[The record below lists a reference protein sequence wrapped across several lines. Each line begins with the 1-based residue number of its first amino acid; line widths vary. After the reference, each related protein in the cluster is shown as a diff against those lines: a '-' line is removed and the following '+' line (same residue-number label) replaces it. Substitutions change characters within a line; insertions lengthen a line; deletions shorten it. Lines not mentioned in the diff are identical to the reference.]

1 MSRRNRG
8 FRDLIFGDAFLGLW
22 LIPMFLFVGLLGAG
36 LAAMLVTLYHSQGDQ
51 PGAEAAGEQG
61 NDKAQDRGKQLAD
74 RENFPFSDPHE
85 AGVYRIR
92 AQEAGEPSRVGSGI
106 AVYSGDDES
115 YLVTTYELV
124 ARQGSPRPLE
134 TVSVLLPG
142 GEEEAAVHNYSQAR
156 DLAIVVVRDH
166 GGNLS
171 VPDWRADARMN
182 EGDPLFLVSV
192 SGQSSEPIVEGT
204 VVRASSHAVVGSFS
218 VSSFAAGGALMD
230 AAGQVVAV
238 ASREYQS
245 SSAQGEGGAGV
256 PIEMVCRRLLECAV
270 GDETSEAPSEATG
283 VSPETGQPESGEPG
297 SGQEEPAE

>member
-22 LIPMFLFVGLLGAG
+22 LIPMFLLVGLLGAG
-36 LAAMLVTLYHSQGDQ
+36 LAAMLVTLYHDQGAQ
-51 PGAEAAGEQG
+51 PEAEAAGEQG
-61 NDKAQDRGKQLAD
+61 TDEAQEQGRELAD
-74 RENFPFSDPHE
+74 PENFPFTEPND

-92 AQEAGEPSRVGSGI
+92 AQEAGEPSRVGSGL

-124 ARQGSPRPLE
+124 ARQGSPRPLD
-134 TVSVLLPG
+134 TVQVLLPG
-142 GEEEAAVHNYSQAR
+142 GEEEAVVHNYSQAR

-166 GGNLS
+166 GRRLP

-182 EGDPLFLVSV
+182 KGDPLFLVSV
-192 SGQSSEPIVEGT
+192 SGEASEPIAEGT
-204 VVRASSHAVVGSFS
+204 VNRSSSHALVGSLS
-218 VSSFAAGGALMD
+218 VNRYAAGGAFMD
-230 AAGQVVAV
+230 AAGQVVAL

-245 SSAQGEGGAGV
+245 SSARGEGGVGV

-270 GDETSEAPSEATG
+270 DDESSEGPSEATG
-283 VSPETGQPESGEPG
+283 VSPEGGQEGSPEG
-297 SGQEEPAE
+297 GQEEEPGE

>member
-1 MSRRNRG
+1 MTRRNRG

-22 LIPMFLFVGLLGAG
+22 LIPMFLLVGLLGAG
-36 LAAMLVTLYHSQGDQ
+36 LAAMLVTLYHDQGAE
-51 PGAEAAGEQG
+51 PEAEAAGEQSSG
-61 NDKAQDRGKQLAD
+61 EPEEQAD
-74 RENFPFSDPHE
+74 GAADPENFPFTDPSD

-92 AQEAGEPSRVGSGI
+92 AQERGEPSRVGSGL
-106 AVYSGDDES
+106 AVYSDDEES
-115 YLVTTYELV
+115 YLVTTHELV

-134 TVSVLLPG
+134 TVQVLLPG
-142 GEEEAAVHNYSQAR
+142 GEEEAVVHNYSQAR

-166 GGNLS
+166 GRRLP

-192 SGQSSEPIVEGT
+192 SGEASEPVAEGT
-204 VVRASSHAVVGSFS
+204 VSRSSSHALVSSLS
-218 VSSFAAGGALMD
+218 VSRFAAGGAFMD

-245 SSAQGEGGAGV
+245 SSARGEGGVGV

-270 GDETSEAPSEATG
+270 GDESSEAPSEATG
-283 VSPETGQPESGEPG
+283 VSPEGGQGEPG
-297 SGQEEPAE
+297 D